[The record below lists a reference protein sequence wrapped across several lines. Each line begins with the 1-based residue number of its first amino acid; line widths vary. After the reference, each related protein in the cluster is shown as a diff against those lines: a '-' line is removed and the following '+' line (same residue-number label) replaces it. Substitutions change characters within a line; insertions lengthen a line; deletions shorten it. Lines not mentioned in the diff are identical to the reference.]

1 MTVSEHL
8 LAKARERLIVALDV
22 SNRREAFKLVRQLQ
36 DQVGA
41 YKIGMQLYNSE
52 GPDMVEYIQLYGGK
66 VFVDLKFH
74 DIPNTV
80 AQTSR
85 VMARRQAFMFTMHA
99 GGGSKMLKAAV
110 QSCAEEAD
118 QLGYERPLALGVTVL
133 TSISQADFEQ
143 ELGGHDG
150 IQEHVARLAKMG
162 EQAGL
167 DGVVCSPHEIKTV
180 RETCGPG
187 FLIVSPGV
195 RPAWAGHDDQSRIM
209 TPKEAI
215 LQGASYLVVG
225 RPITKAE
232 NPEDAARLIVT
243 EMAEALAELES

>member
-1 MTVSEHL
+1 MTSRETL
-8 LAKARERLIVALDV
+8 LARARERLIVALDV
-22 SNRREAFKLVRQLQ
+22 SNRREAFRLVRQLQ
-36 DQVGA
+36 DQVDA

-110 QSCAEEAD
+110 ESCAEEAD
-118 QLGYERPLALGVTVL
+118 HLGYERPLSLAVTVL
-133 TSISQADFEQ
+133 TSISQEAFEQ
-143 ELGGHDG
+143 ELGGRTS
-150 IQEHVARLAKMG
+150 IQEHVARLAKISV
-162 EQAGL
+162 EAGL
-167 DGVVCSPHEIKTV
+167 DGVVCSPHEITMV
-180 RETCGPG
+180 RETCGPD

-195 RPAWAGHDDQSRIM
+195 RPSWAGHDDQSRIM

-215 LQGASYLVVG
+215 QQGASYLVVG

-232 NPEDAARLIVT
+232 DPEDAARLIVE
-243 EMAEALAELES
+243 EMAEALAELEN